1 MLKHKTN
8 IRIRYADTDQMQY
21 AYNGKYFEYFEVGR
35 TEMMR
40 ERNLTYKTI
49 EANGYMMPVHSV
61 FINYKNPAYYDE
73 LIEVETIV
81 AKLPELKVHID
92 HVVTSIERG
101 IIICEGYVEL
111 VFVKMNT
118 KKISRPPEFFI
129 NAIQKYF
136 K

>member
-1 MLKHKTN
+1 
-8 IRIRYADTDQMQY
+8 MQY

-49 EANGYMMPVHSV
+49 EANGFLMPVHSV
-61 FINYKNPAYYDE
+61 FISFKNPAFYDE
-73 LIEVETIV
+73 LIEVETLV

-92 HVVTSIERG
+92 HVVRSMERD

-111 VFVKMNT
+111 VFVKIGT

-129 NAIQKYF
+129 NAIKKF
-136 K
+136 F

>member
-8 IRIRYADTDQMQY
+8 IRIRYADTDKMQY

-49 EANGYMMPVHSV
+49 EENGYMMPVHSV
-61 FINYKNPAYYDE
+61 FINYKNPAFYDE
-73 LIEVETIV
+73 LIEVETLV

-92 HVVTSIERG
+92 HVVRSTKRD

-111 VFVKMNT
+111 VFIKMNT
-118 KKISRPPEFFI
+118 KKVCRPPEFFI
-129 NAIQKYF
+129 NAIQNF
-136 K
+136 F